1 MMEDVLNITEEVK
14 LKHEVDFLK
23 SRLENIEKFKT
34 YFFQAKT
41 DLIVARERVS
51 CLENELVLSNVKDRI
66 MNSDEEENADSSDII
81 SNDSVLG
88 FIKES
93 LLLTGYKE
101 LVESIFR
108 LMDGMGLG
116 MAVIIHG
123 EKEEHYYSNNKS
135 DKKNNMHIMGKH
147 KEQGEFV
154 ELTPDKLILNLENIS
169 VLIKNFPDKKS
180 DNYKKLK
187 DFSMMVFVSSN
198 LRLASLKNEAELEE
212 LKRNMY
218 KIFKKT
224 HDAFE
229 MTQDRMDH
237 QVIEISEMMLNY
249 EKNLKDSLAQMNFP
263 ESYVKMLTM
272 LFYSTKS
279 DLNIL
284 LTGSLCID
292 EEFLKA
298 IIKLEKVYGD
308 KYSGVES

>member
-1 MMEDVLNITEEVK
+1 MIEDVLNVTEEVK

-41 DLIVARERVS
+41 DLIIARERVS
-51 CLENELVLSNVKDRI
+51 CLENELVLSNVKNHI
-66 MNSDEEENADSSDII
+66 MSSDETDDSDTIDLTG
-81 SNDSVLG
+81 NDSVLG

-93 LLLTGYKE
+93 MLLTGYEE
-101 LVESIFR
+101 LVASIFR
-108 LMDGMGLG
+108 LMDDLELD
-116 MAVIIHG
+116 MAVNIHG
-123 EKEEHYYSNNKS
+123 EKSDHVYLNNKEN
-135 DKKNNMHIMGKH
+135 KENNAHIMGKY
-147 KEQGEFV
+147 KEQGEFI
-154 ELTPDKLILNLENIS
+154 EFAPNKLIINFENIS
-169 VLIKNFPDKKS
+169 VLIKGMPENS
-180 DNYKKLK
+180 SYYYKKVK
-187 DFSMMVFVSSN
+187 EFSMMVFVSSN
-198 LRLASLKNEAELEE
+198 LRLASLKREAELEE

-229 MTQDRMDH
+229 KTQDRMDH

-249 EKNLKDSLAQMNFP
+249 EKNLKDSLTKMKFP
-263 ESYVKMLTM
+263 ESHVKILNM

-279 DLNIL
+279 DLNLL

-308 KYSGVES
+308 KYSGVE